1 MRTRVRLEPNHANH
15 VYFSSQSAIEQ
26 SITIDWTPLIHV
38 CACVCV
44 FVCVHQIDTKGL
56 ASSIV
61 SSGADTTSNLFRK
74 FKDTTSSAK
83 SKTDQVSDSAT
94 HQAQAAWQDTKTTTK
109 EVASKTKQKANQAA
123 KNAQQSANF
132 LGKQKLSMVTL
143 TESDQNEN

>member
-1 MRTRVRLEPNHANH
+1 MCTRVRLRT
-15 VYFSSQSAIEQ
+15 VGFSTKTKLISPFDTACIYLNQSVIEQ
-26 SITIDWTPLIHV
+26 FMRIDVTPLTHL
-38 CACVCV
+38 CVCLGV
-44 FVCVHQIDTKGL
+44 YQIDTKGL

-74 FKDTTSSAK
+74 FKDTTSSAIDKTK

-123 KNAQQSANF
+123 KNAQHSANF
-132 LGKQKLSMVTL
+132 LGKQAM
-143 TESDQNEN
+143 Q